1 MPSKEGRWRLAAA
14 TAAFL
19 LLFAWI
25 CSPAAAQ
32 DSESLQRDTQELREQ
47 LQKLQEQMNS
57 LQNKL
62 QKTEEKL
69 QESKKEQDWNSEDI
83 KDLNQRV
90 AQAERHTAA
99 DKLELSVELEPR
111 LWSIHMDDVRTSFGT
126 IQDVLPAMEGKQFT
140 AEQMQAFLN
149 GNAQSPALAPLF
161 GANSPFSQQEQAQ
174 LAGIFPDLK
183 NPPEADVD
191 YDAVRTLRFRLRMD
205 AKVNDNLRFA
215 GRLAAYKVWGDSIG
229 INFNKSGFQD
239 VTLDGTSASNPHG
252 DDILL
257 ERAYFVY
264 DNEFA
269 NIPWYISI
277 GRRPST
283 EGPPLQL
290 KKNLPAVGG
299 SPYAHVINWQFD
311 GASLNFNLEEVLG
324 IPGFDIRLCYGSGFE
339 NQYGTSSAFLSEPE
353 TDDVDLYGVI
363 GTLYEDYLP
372 QADLDLKIGY
382 NYAIA
387 PNISDGFAGLTV
399 QPFLVNKDETTG
411 RFSFTSN
418 EQNMFVSRVEP
429 STNIGDWQA
438 LSLGAMANTLE
449 GNLDL
454 FLSAAWSH
462 TKAERVSENPLY
474 EMLGMS
480 LLSSGGDLE
489 SHDGWSIYTGA
500 RYTLSEYKAKLGLEY
515 NYGSRYWFNF
525 TGAEDNLIGSKLAT
539 RGHVVEPYYI
549 QSIVNDNLFFRLG
562 AQFYWFNYSGSG
574 NPLGKPVDVDEVT
587 GMDSIFPVIDEMQQ
601 YYLSVVFRY

>member
-1 MPSKEGRWRLAAA
+1 MPSNEGRWRLAAA
-14 TAAFL
+14 AAAFL

-32 DSESLQRDTQELREQ
+32 DTESMQRDTQELREQ

-57 LQNKL
+57 LQDKL

-111 LWSIHMDDVRTSFGT
+111 LWSIHMDDVRSSFG
-126 IQDVLPAMEGKQFT
+126 QLQQAMETGQLPPSLT
-140 AEQMQAFLN
+140 A
-149 GNAQSPALAPLF
+149 P
-161 GANSPFSQQEQAQ
+161 QAQ
-174 LAGIFPDLK
+174 GFLSGME
-183 NPPEADVD
+183 PEKLDVD

-229 INFNKSGFQD
+229 INVNKSGFQD
-239 VTLDGTSASNPHG
+239 ITLDGTSASNPHG

-387 PNISDGFAGLTV
+387 PNISDGFTGLTV
-399 QPFLVNKDETTG
+399 QPFLVQKNPDNTYS
-411 RFSFTSN
+411 FSPN
-418 EQNMFVSRVEP
+418 RGGFVSRVEP
-429 STNIGDWQA
+429 TTNIGDWQA

-454 FLSAAWSH
+454 FLSGAWSH

-500 RYTLSEYKAKLGLEY
+500 RYTLSDYKAKLGLEY